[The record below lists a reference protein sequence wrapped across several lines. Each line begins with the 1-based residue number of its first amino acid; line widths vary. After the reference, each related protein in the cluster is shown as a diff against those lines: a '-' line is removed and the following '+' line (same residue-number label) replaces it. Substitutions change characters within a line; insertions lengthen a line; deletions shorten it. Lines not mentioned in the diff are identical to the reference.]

1 MQVPK
6 NSGMKE
12 KIEKQNI
19 DGKVYVWK
27 YLENSRNYPGWNFT
41 VDKTG
46 SRSLLELLDLMKRCE
61 WSSRK
66 EIQISNPTENQIKVP
81 NNQKGNAKWK
91 TVSKLIL
98 SSKKV
103 AEKEL
108 WKVIENE
115 TEIEIQFGENKLIE
129 FEKAISGIPKG
140 IGDFAISS
148 DSEEDIVYL
157 WWNFES

>member
-1 MQVPK
+1 
-6 NSGMKE
+6 MKE

-19 DGKVYVWK
+19 DGKVYAWK
-27 YLENSRNYPGWNFT
+27 YLENSRNYPCWNFT

-46 SRSLLELLDLMKRCE
+46 SGSLLVLLDLMKRCE

-66 EIQISNPTENQIKVP
+66 EIEISNPTQNQIKVP
-81 NNQKGNAKWK
+81 NNQNGGAKWK

-98 SSKKV
+98 SSKKNT
-103 AEKEL
+103 EKEF
-108 WKVIENE
+108 WKVIEKE
-115 TEIEIQFGENKLIE
+115 TELEIQFGENKLTE

-148 DSEEDIVYL
+148 DSEDDILYL
-157 WWNFES
+157 WWNLEN

>member
-1 MQVPK
+1 MQVPN

-12 KIEKQNI
+12 KIEKQKIN
-19 DGKVYVWK
+19 GKVYVWK

-41 VDKTG
+41 VDKIG
-46 SRSLLELLDLMKRCE
+46 SGSLLELLDLMKRCE

-66 EIQISNPTENQIKVP
+66 EIQISNPKENQLKVP
-81 NNQKGNAKWK
+81 NNQNGSAKWK

-98 SSKKV
+98 SSKRN

-108 WKVIENE
+108 WKVIVKE
-115 TEIEIQFGENKLIE
+115 TEIEIEFGENKLIE

-148 DSEEDIVYL
+148 DSEEDILYL
-157 WWNFES
+157 WWNVES

>member
-1 MQVPK
+1 
-6 NSGMKE
+6 
-12 KIEKQNI
+12 
-19 DGKVYVWK
+19 
-27 YLENSRNYPGWNFT
+27 
-41 VDKTG
+41 
-46 SRSLLELLDLMKRCE
+46 
-61 WSSRK
+61 
-66 EIQISNPTENQIKVP
+66 
-81 NNQKGNAKWK
+81 
-91 TVSKLIL
+91 VSKLIL

-148 DSEEDIVYL
+148 NSEEDIVYL
-157 WWNFES
+157 WWNVEK